1 MDLRTKALSLHK
13 ENRGKIA
20 IRSKI
25 ELKDRE
31 ALGLAYTPGVAEPC
45 KEIHRDKELVWDYTF
60 RGNIIAV
67 VSDGSAVLGLGNIG
81 PEAALP
87 VMEGKCVLFKTFADV
102 DAFPLCLGTQ
112 DVDKIV
118 ETVKLISPTI
128 GGVNLEDISA
138 PRCFAIEER
147 LKKEADIPIF
157 HDDQHGTAV
166 VVAAAM
172 LNAIK
177 VVDKTLK
184 DIRIVVNGAGAAG
197 MAITNLLMSMEAG
210 DVILCDSRGA
220 LYEGRSEGMNPYKEN
235 IARKTNRDK
244 AKSLSEALK
253 GADAFVGVSVG
264 GALTQDMVKSMAKDA
279 MVMAMANPVP
289 EIYPDEAKAA
299 GAKVV
304 GTGRSDFPNQINNV
318 LAFPGI
324 FRGAL
329 DVRASDINEE
339 MKIAAANALAGLVDE
354 GKLNADFIITDV
366 FDPRVA
372 PTVAAAVAKAARDTG
387 VARLK

>member
-318 LAFPGI
+318 LAFPGL

-339 MKIAAANALAGLVDE
+339 MKIAAAHALAGLVDE

-387 VARLK
+387 VAQL

>member
-1 MDLRTKALSLHK
+1 
-13 ENRGKIA
+13 
-20 IRSKI
+20 
-25 ELKDRE
+25 
-31 ALGLAYTPGVAEPC
+31 
-45 KEIHRDKELVWDYTF
+45 
-60 RGNIIAV
+60 
-67 VSDGSAVLGLGNIG
+67 
-81 PEAALP
+81 
-87 VMEGKCVLFKTFADV
+87 MEGKCVLFKTFADV

-197 MAITNLLMSMEAG
+197 MAITNLLMSMGAG

-253 GADAFVGVSVG
+253 GACLLYTSRCV
-264 GALTQDMVKSMAKDA
+264 
-279 MVMAMANPVP
+279 
-289 EIYPDEAKAA
+289 
-299 GAKVV
+299 
-304 GTGRSDFPNQINNV
+304 
-318 LAFPGI
+318 
-324 FRGAL
+324 
-329 DVRASDINEE
+329 
-339 MKIAAANALAGLVDE
+339 
-354 GKLNADFIITDV
+354 
-366 FDPRVA
+366 
-372 PTVAAAVAKAARDTG
+372 
-387 VARLK
+387 